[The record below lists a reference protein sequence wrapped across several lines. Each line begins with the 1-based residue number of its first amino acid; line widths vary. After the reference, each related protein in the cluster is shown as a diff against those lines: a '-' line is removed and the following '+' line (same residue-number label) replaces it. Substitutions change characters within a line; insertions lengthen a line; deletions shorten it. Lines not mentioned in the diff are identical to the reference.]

1 MILVTGANGYVGV
14 HLIERLCAEGEV
26 VRALVRRGCS
36 GDEKAYLGRLGATIV
51 EADFEEREALAQ
63 ALEGV
68 RTVVHLLGSI
78 ERPRHG
84 GYEEMHARKTKLL
97 VTAYR
102 RVWDASPASK
112 NGRIVYLSALG
123 ASPEAKNLYSK
134 TKGEAEEEIAHSGFE
149 WVIVRSSLIFGRET
163 GQRDSKLVR
172 KLARMAVSRRVIP
185 LVRGG
190 QNRVQPIYVG
200 DCVSCICEAIRAP
213 GDVHEVWE
221 VGGPE
226 PLSLREI
233 ATTLLRVS
241 GISRGIIGIPYPL
254 AYCLGAAAKVLH
266 REGLINLEQVRL
278 TRHDSLCSCNKAT
291 GIVQGRLVSFEEGM
305 RRTAVRFGSAAFSG
319 GVSL

>member
-1 MILVTGANGYVGV
+1 MILITGANGYVGV

-36 GDEKAYLGRLGATIV
+36 EDEKAYLGRLGAAVV
-51 EADFEEREALAQ
+51 EADFEEREVLAH

-68 RTVVHLLGSI
+68 HTVVHLLGSI
-78 ERPRHG
+78 ERPRRG
-84 GYEEMHARKTKLL
+84 GYEEMHTQKTKLL
-97 VTAYR
+97 VAACR
-102 RVWDASPASK
+102 RVRDTSPGSR

-123 ASPEAKNLYSK
+123 ASPQAKNLYSR
-134 TKGEAEEEIAHSGFE
+134 TKGEAEEEIAHSGLE
-149 WVIVRSSLIFGRET
+149 YVIVRSSLIFGRET
-163 GQRDSKLVR
+163 GRRDSKLVR

-185 LVRGG
+185 LIRGG
-190 QNRVQPIYVG
+190 RNRIQPIYVG
-200 DCVSCICEAIRAP
+200 NCVSCICEAIRVP
-213 GDVHEVWE
+213 GGVHEVWE

-226 PLSLREI
+226 QLSLRQI

-254 AYCLGAAAKVLH
+254 ACCLAAAAKVLH
-266 REGLINLEQVRL
+266 REGLINLEQVRM

-291 GIVQGRLVSFEEGM
+291 GIVQGRLVTFEEGM
-305 RRTAVRFGSAAFSG
+305 RRTAGRFGSAAFSG